1 MANLDLSGLPRPDWF
16 VGCRLPER
24 DQSMQE
30 ATWTAITISSTDM
43 APFWQPGEGS
53 MVSKKDELEMHRQM
67 VRIRIFEETI
77 QKIYMEGKTPAFD
90 IAAGPVPGEMHLAA
104 GQEPVAAGVC
114 IHLRPSDAVT
124 ATHRPHH
131 VALAHGMD
139 MKKLA
144 AEIFGKETGLGH
156 GKGGHMHLFDP
167 ATHFGCSGII
177 GEGIPT
183 AVGHALAFKKQKR
196 DDIAVSFF
204 GEGAANQ
211 GAFHESLNLAA
222 LWHLGVVFVC
232 EDNTW
237 AISVPKGTATAIA
250 NNSDRAAAYGI
261 PGVLIPDNDPTAIY
275 EVAGEAVA
283 RARAGKGP
291 TLIEIKTDRLLGHF
305 EGDPQLYR
313 TKEEMDKLHQ
323 RDALKH
329 FEQQLIEAGT
339 LTADSAKQVWKAA
352 QAEVD
357 AAIEFARQSPY
368 PEPES
373 ALLHVFA

>member
-1 MANLDLSGLPRPDWF
+1 MA
-16 VGCRLPER
+16 
-24 DQSMQE
+24 
-30 ATWTAITISSTDM
+30 
-43 APFWQPGEGS
+43 
-53 MVSKKDELEMHRQM
+53 SKKEQLEMHHQM

-90 IAAGPVPGEMHLAA
+90 IAAGPIPGEMHLAA

-144 AEIFGKETGLGH
+144 AEIFGKDTGLGH

-167 ATHFGCSGII
+167 VTHFGCSGII
-177 GEGIPT
+177 GEGMPT
-183 AVGHALAFKKQKR
+183 AVGHALAFKKLGK

-211 GAFHESLNLAA
+211 GSFHESLNLAA
-222 LWHLGVVFVC
+222 LWDLGVVFVC
-232 EDNTW
+232 EDNAW
-237 AISVPKGTATAIA
+237 AISVAKGTATAIA

-261 PGVLIPDNDPTAIY
+261 PGVLIPDNDPEAIF
-275 EVAGEAVA
+275 EAAGEAVA
-283 RARAGKGP
+283 RARAKKGP

-313 TKEEMDKLHQ
+313 TKDEMEMLQK

-329 FEQQLIEAGT
+329 YEQQLIKAGT
-339 LTADSAKQVWKAA
+339 LTTESAEQVWKAGR
-352 QAEVD
+352 AEVD
-357 AAIEFARQSPY
+357 AAIEFARKSPY

-373 ALLHVFA
+373 ALLNVFA

>member
-1 MANLDLSGLPRPDWF
+1 M
-16 VGCRLPER
+16 
-24 DQSMQE
+24 
-30 ATWTAITISSTDM
+30 I
-43 APFWQPGEGS
+43 
-53 MVSKKDELEMHRQM
+53 SKKEELEMHRQM

-275 EVAGEAVA
+275 EAAGEAVA

>member
-1 MANLDLSGLPRPDWF
+1 MASK
-16 VGCRLPER
+16 
-24 DQSMQE
+24 QE
-30 ATWTAITISSTDM
+30 
-43 APFWQPGEGS
+43 Q
-53 MVSKKDELEMHRQM
+53 LEMHHQM
-67 VRIRIFEETI
+67 VRIRLFEETI

-114 IHLRPSDAVT
+114 IHLRASDAVT

-131 VALAHGMD
+131 IALAHGMD

-144 AEIFGKETGLGH
+144 AEIFGKDTGLGH

-183 AVGHALAFKKQKR
+183 AVGHALAFKKLGR

-237 AISVPKGTATAIA
+237 AISVPKATATAIA
-250 NNSDRAAAYGI
+250 NNSDRAVAYGI
-261 PGVLIPDNDPTAIY
+261 PGVLIKDNDTDAIC
-275 EVAGEAVA
+275 EAAREAVA
-283 RARAGKGP
+283 RARARKGP
-291 TLIEIKTDRLLGHF
+291 TLIEVKTDRLFGHF

-313 TKEEMDKLHQ
+313 TKEQMDTMRQ

-329 FEQQLIEAGT
+329 YEEQLIKSGALSAE
-339 LTADSAKQVWKAA
+339 SAKRVWKAA
-352 QAEVD
+352 QDEVD
-357 AAIEFARQSPY
+357 AAVQFARQSPY

-373 ALLHVFA
+373 ALLQVFA

>member
-1 MANLDLSGLPRPDWF
+1 VA
-16 VGCRLPER
+16 
-24 DQSMQE
+24 
-30 ATWTAITISSTDM
+30 
-43 APFWQPGEGS
+43 
-53 MVSKKDELEMHRQM
+53 SKKEQLEMHRQM

-144 AEIFGKETGLGH
+144 AEIFGKDTGLGH

-167 ATHFGCSGII
+167 VTHFGCSGII
-177 GEGIPT
+177 GEGMPT
-183 AVGHALAFKKQKR
+183 AVGHALAFKKLGK

-211 GAFHESLNLAA
+211 GSFHESLNLAA
-222 LWHLGVVFVC
+222 LWDLGVVFVC
-232 EDNTW
+232 EDNAW
-237 AISVPKGTATAIA
+237 AISVAKATATAIA

-261 PGVLIPDNDPTAIY
+261 PGVLIPDNDPEAIF
-275 EVAGEAVA
+275 EAAREAVA
-283 RARAGKGP
+283 RARAKKGP
-291 TLIEIKTDRLLGHF
+291 TLIEVKTDRLLGHF

-313 TKEEMDKLHQ
+313 TKDEMQTLQK

-329 FEQQLIEAGT
+329 YEQQLIKAGT
-339 LTADSAKQVWKAA
+339 LTTESAEQVWKAGR
-352 QAEVD
+352 AEVD

-368 PEPES
+368 PEPS
-373 ALLHVFA
+373 AALLHVFA

>member
-1 MANLDLSGLPRPDWF
+1 MPSNETLR
-16 VGCRLPER
+16 
-24 DQSMQE
+24 
-30 ATWTAITISSTDM
+30 
-43 APFWQPGEGS
+43 
-53 MVSKKDELEMHRQM
+53 EMHRQM
-67 VRIRIFEETI
+67 LRIRLFEETI
-77 QKIYMEGKTPAFD
+77 QQIYFEGKTPAFD

-114 IHLRPSDAVT
+114 AHLRPTDAVT

-167 ATHFGCSGII
+167 ATNFGCSGII
-177 GEGIPT
+177 AEGMPT
-183 AVGHALAFKKQKR
+183 AVGHALAFKKLGR

-222 LWHLGVVFVC
+222 LWKLGVVFVC
-232 EDNTW
+232 EDNAW
-237 AISVPKGTATAIA
+237 AISVPKDKATAIP

-261 PGVLIPDNDPTAIY
+261 PGVLVADNDPVAIH
-275 EVAGEAVA
+275 EAAGEAVA
-283 RARAGKGP
+283 RARRGGGP
-291 TLIEIKTDRLLGHF
+291 SLIEVKTDRLLGHF

-313 TKEEMDKLHQ
+313 SKEELALLKE
-323 RDALKH
+323 RDALRA
-329 FEQQLIEAGT
+329 FERRLIDTGV
-339 LTADSAKQVWKAA
+339 LTAAEAEAAWKQAR
-352 QAEVD
+352 AEVD
-357 AAIEFARQSPY
+357 AAIEFARSSPS
-368 PEPES
+368 PEPAS
-373 ALLHVFA
+373 ALQHVFA

>member
-1 MANLDLSGLPRPDWF
+1 MA
-16 VGCRLPER
+16 
-24 DQSMQE
+24 
-30 ATWTAITISSTDM
+30 
-43 APFWQPGEGS
+43 
-53 MVSKKDELEMHRQM
+53 SKKEQLEMHHQM

-90 IAAGPVPGEMHLAA
+90 IAAGPIPGEMHLAA

-144 AEIFGKETGLGH
+144 AEIFGKDTGLGH

-167 ATHFGCSGII
+167 VTHFGCSGII
-177 GEGIPT
+177 GEGMPT
-183 AVGHALAFKKQKR
+183 AVGHALAFKKLGK

-211 GAFHESLNLAA
+211 GSFHESLNLAA
-222 LWHLGVVFVC
+222 LWDLGVVFVC
-232 EDNTW
+232 EDNAW
-237 AISVPKGTATAIA
+237 AISVAKATATAVA

-261 PGVLIPDNDPTAIY
+261 PGVLIPDNDPDAIF
-275 EVAGEAVA
+275 EAAREAVA
-283 RARAGKGP
+283 RARAKKGP
-291 TLIEIKTDRLLGHF
+291 TLIEVKTDRLLGHF

-313 TKEEMDKLHQ
+313 TKEEMEKLQ
-323 RDALKH
+323 KRDALKH
-329 FEQQLIEAGT
+329 YEQQLIKAGT
-339 LTADSAKQVWKAA
+339 LTTESAEQVWKAGR
-352 QAEVD
+352 AEVD
-357 AAIEFARQSPY
+357 AAIEFARKSPY
-368 PEPES
+368 PEPDA

>member
-1 MANLDLSGLPRPDWF
+1 M
-16 VGCRLPER
+16 
-24 DQSMQE
+24 
-30 ATWTAITISSTDM
+30 I
-43 APFWQPGEGS
+43 
-53 MVSKKDELEMHRQM
+53 SKKEELEMHRQM

-156 GKGGHMHLFDP
+156 VKGGHMHLFDP

-275 EVAGEAVA
+275 EAAGEAVA

-313 TKEEMDKLHQ
+313 TKDEMDTLHQ

-339 LTADSAKQVWKAA
+339 LPADSAKQVWKAA
-352 QAEVD
+352 QAEVE

>member
-1 MANLDLSGLPRPDWF
+1 MA
-16 VGCRLPER
+16 
-24 DQSMQE
+24 
-30 ATWTAITISSTDM
+30 
-43 APFWQPGEGS
+43 
-53 MVSKKDELEMHRQM
+53 SKKEQLEMHRQM

-77 QKIYMEGKTPAFD
+77 QKVYFEGKSPAFD

-131 VALAHGMD
+131 IALAHGMD

-167 ATHFGCSGII
+167 ITHFGCSGII
-177 GEGIPT
+177 GEGMPT
-183 AVGHALAFKKQKR
+183 AVGHALAFKKLGK

-211 GAFHESLNLAA
+211 GSFHESLNLAA
-222 LWHLGVVFVC
+222 LWDLGVVFVC
-232 EDNTW
+232 EDNAW
-237 AISVPKGTATAIA
+237 AISVPKATATAIA
-250 NNSDRAAAYGI
+250 NNSDRAGAYGI
-261 PGVLIPDNDPTAIY
+261 PGVLIPDNDPDAIF
-275 EVAGEAVA
+275 EAAGVAVA
-283 RARAGKGP
+283 RARAKKGP
-291 TLIEIKTDRLLGHF
+291 TLIEVKTDRLLGHF

-313 TKEEMDKLHQ
+313 TKEEMETLQK

-329 FEQQLIEAGT
+329 YEQLLIKAGT
-339 LTADSAKQVWKAA
+339 LTTESAAQVWKAGR
-352 QAEVD
+352 AEVD
-357 AAIEFARQSPY
+357 AAIDFARKSPY
-368 PEPES
+368 PEPDA

>member
-1 MANLDLSGLPRPDWF
+1 VA
-16 VGCRLPER
+16 
-24 DQSMQE
+24 
-30 ATWTAITISSTDM
+30 
-43 APFWQPGEGS
+43 
-53 MVSKKDELEMHRQM
+53 SKKQQLEMHRQM

-144 AEIFGKETGLGH
+144 AEIFGKDTGLGH

-167 ATHFGCSGII
+167 VTHFGCSGII

-183 AVGHALAFKKQKR
+183 AVGHALAFKKQGR
-196 DDIAVSFF
+196 DDIAVAFF

-211 GAFHESLNLAA
+211 GSFHESLNLAA
-222 LWHLGVVFVC
+222 LWDLGVVFVC
-232 EDNTW
+232 EDNAW
-237 AISVPKGTATAIA
+237 AISVAKATATAIA

-261 PGVLIPDNDPTAIY
+261 PGVLIPDNDPEAIF
-275 EVAGEAVA
+275 EAAGVAVD
-283 RARAGKGP
+283 RARTKKGP
-291 TLIEIKTDRLLGHF
+291 TLIEVKTDRLLGHF

-313 TKEEMDKLHQ
+313 TKEEMETLQK
-323 RDALKH
+323 RDALKKY
-329 FEQQLIEAGT
+329 EQQLIKAGT
-339 LTADSAKQVWKAA
+339 LTTESAEQVWKAGR
-352 QAEVD
+352 AEVD
-357 AAIEFARQSPY
+357 AAIDFARKSPY
-368 PEPES
+368 PEPNA